1 MGAVNY
7 YRHCIPGAAQLQ
19 VPLDNLL
26 QGAPK
31 RKKAKLT
38 KWTSAQDEAFA
49 ACKQALRDA
58 TNSSFLAADAKLVL
72 LSDASDEA
80 IGASLEQFVDGWH
93 YPVGFFSTKLTKTQ
107 KNYSTYNRELLA
119 AYEAV
124 KHFER
129 FLEAREFV
137 LRTDHKPLVYACPQ
151 PSNKASPR
159 QRRHL
164 DYILQFNVAVQH
176 ISGEENVV
184 ADTLSRACIIGM
196 PSGLLAHDIEA
207 AQQKDEELT
216 HLLETGA
223 LALQVLDIDGARVA
237 CSITDNVVKPYLP
250 VSLRRLA
257 FDVLHG
263 PAHPS
268 PRTTA
273 RALAAKF
280 TWPHVRRDGYTW
292 ARGCDP
298 CQKAKVSRH
307 NRAALQA
314 FSVPENRFEHIHLD
328 LITLPLVQGLR
339 YCLTI
344 VDRFTRWPVAVP
356 LADMTAD
363 SVANALVQHWISHY
377 GCPVTITSNQGTQFE
392 SALFEAL
399 ARLTGAH
406 HVHTTP
412 YHPQSNGMVERS
424 HRTIKAALMCA
435 SETPW
440 PQRLPIVLL
449 GLRACYKEDLE
460 ASPAEMLYGIRRT
473 ARFACQASSSSR
485 GVPQL
490 TSRPSPSS

>member
-1 MGAVNY
+1 
-7 YRHCIPGAAQLQ
+7 
-19 VPLDNLL
+19 
-26 QGAPK
+26 
-31 RKKAKLT
+31 
-38 KWTSAQDEAFA
+38 
-49 ACKQALRDA
+49 
-58 TNSSFLAADAKLVL
+58 
-72 LSDASDEA
+72 
-80 IGASLEQFVDGWH
+80 
-93 YPVGFFSTKLTKTQ
+93 
-107 KNYSTYNRELLA
+107 
-119 AYEAV
+119 
-124 KHFER
+124 
-129 FLEAREFV
+129 
-137 LRTDHKPLVYACPQ
+137 
-151 PSNKASPR
+151 
-159 QRRHL
+159 
-164 DYILQFNVAVQH
+164 
-176 ISGEENVV
+176 
-184 ADTLSRACIIGM
+184 M

-460 ASPAEMLYGIRRT
+460 ASPAEMLYGTTLRLPGEFFVSRSAPADQPT
-473 ARFACQASSSSR
+473 FAK
-485 GVPQL
+485 QL
-490 TSRPSPSS
+490 TSLMQSVRPVPASAHSKPSIFEFRELKTCSHVYMRIDSVRKPLQPP